1 MQAQEIRRIYNRTAP
16 SFNRREWLMEPLL
29 FRRYRKKL
37 VGQAKG
43 RVLEVSIGTGRN
55 LPFYPDGREIIGM
68 DISERMLEEGRIL
81 AFNLG
86 ISINLLAM
94 DAENLGFKDNTFD
107 TVLCTL
113 SLCTI
118 PNPIRAL
125 SEMKR
130 VCKSE
135 GKILLLEHVRSYNS
149 FLNKIQDWLTPLNVR
164 KIGCHLN
171 RNTLENTIKSG
182 LNIDY
187 VESHLVGTINIIHTT
202 CAK

>member
-1 MQAQEIRRIYNRTAP
+1 MQTQEIRRIYNETAH
-16 SFNRREWLMEPLL
+16 SFNRREWIMESLV

-37 VGQAKG
+37 ASKSKG
-43 RVLEVSIGTGRN
+43 RVLEVGIGTGRN
-55 LPFYPDGREIIGM
+55 LPFYPAACEITGV
-68 DISERMLEEGRIL
+68 DISEKMVEEGRIFAL
-81 AFNLG
+81 NLG
-86 ISINLLAM
+86 IAINLLVM
-94 DAENLGFKDNTFD
+94 DAENLGFNDNTFD

-118 PNPIRAL
+118 PDPIRAL

-135 GKILLLEHVRSYNS
+135 GKILFLEHVRSYNS
-149 FLNKIQDWLTPLNVR
+149 FLSKVQDWLTPLNVR

-171 RNTLENTIKSG
+171 RDTLENTKKAG
-182 LNIDY
+182 LKVGY
-187 VESHLVGTINIIHTT
+187 AEKHLVGTIYIIHAT

>member
-1 MQAQEIRRIYNRTAP
+1 MQTQEIRRIYNETTH
-16 SFNRREWLMEPLL
+16 SFNRRERIMESLV

-37 VGQAKG
+37 ASKSKG
-43 RVLEVSIGTGRN
+43 RVLEVGIGTGRN
-55 LPFYPDGREIIGM
+55 LPFYPAGCEITGV
-68 DISERMLEEGRIL
+68 DISEKMVEEGRIFAL
-81 AFNLG
+81 NLG
-86 ISINLLAM
+86 IAINLLVM
-94 DAENLGFKDNTFD
+94 DAENLGFNDNTFD

-113 SLCTI
+113 SLCTV

-135 GKILLLEHVRSYNS
+135 GRILLLEHVRSYNS
-149 FLNKIQDWLTPLNVR
+149 FLSKVQDWLTPLNIR

-171 RNTLENTIKSG
+171 RDTLENAKKAG
-182 LNIDY
+182 LNVGY
-187 VESHLVGTINIIHTT
+187 VEKHLVGTIYIIHAT

>member
-1 MQAQEIRRIYNRTAP
+1 MQIQEIRRIYNETAH
-16 SFNRREWLMEPLL
+16 SFNRREWIMEPLV

-37 VGQAKG
+37 ASQSKG
-43 RVLEVSIGTGRN
+43 RVLEVGIGTGRN
-55 LPFYPDGREIIGM
+55 LPFYPAACEITGV
-68 DISERMLEEGRIL
+68 DISEKMVEEGRIFAL
-81 AFNLG
+81 NLG
-86 ISINLLAM
+86 IAINLLVM
-94 DAENLGFKDNTFD
+94 DVENLGFNDNTFD

-113 SLCTI
+113 SLCTV

-135 GKILLLEHVRSYNS
+135 GRILLLEHVRSYNS
-149 FLNKIQDWLTPLNVR
+149 FLSKVQDWLTPLNIR

-171 RNTLENTIKSG
+171 RDTLENAKKAG
-182 LNIDY
+182 LNVGY
-187 VESHLVGTINIIHTT
+187 VEKHLVGTIYIIHAT

>member
-1 MQAQEIRRIYNRTAP
+1 
-16 SFNRREWLMEPLL
+16 MEPLV

-37 VGQAKG
+37 ASQSKG
-43 RVLEVSIGTGRN
+43 RVLEVGIGTGRN
-55 LPFYPDGREIIGM
+55 LPFYPAACEITGV
-68 DISERMLEEGRIL
+68 DISEKMVEEGRIFAL
-81 AFNLG
+81 NLG
-86 ISINLLAM
+86 IAINLLVM
-94 DAENLGFKDNTFD
+94 DVENLGFNDNTFD

-113 SLCTI
+113 SLCTV

-135 GKILLLEHVRSYNS
+135 GRILLLEHVRSYNS
-149 FLNKIQDWLTPLNVR
+149 FLSKVQDWLTPLNIR

-171 RNTLENTIKSG
+171 RDTLENAKKAG
-182 LNIDY
+182 LNVGY
-187 VESHLVGTINIIHTT
+187 VEKHLVGTIYIIHAT